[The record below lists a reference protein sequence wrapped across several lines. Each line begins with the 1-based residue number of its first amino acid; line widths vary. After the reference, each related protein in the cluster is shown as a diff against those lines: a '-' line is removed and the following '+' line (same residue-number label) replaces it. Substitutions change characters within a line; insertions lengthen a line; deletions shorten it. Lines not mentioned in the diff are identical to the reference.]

1 MLLYETKT
9 KQIRK
14 IDTFSLP
21 KTDEVVWLHLTSSDQ
36 NSLIEQLP
44 IHSLAKKNLLRYSDI
59 PKIVEYKNE
68 VVLSICSITSQFET
82 IKINILVGNNYVV
95 SIMEQDHINLYQS
108 IFKLF
113 QDDPE
118 QMSHT
123 GRILFHIINSSTEYI
138 LSVIDEIADHILQLE
153 KDVFKDPFENKIG
166 KTAYRWKSKLHEL
179 RQIIEPQEDV
189 LKIVGKD
196 DFPFSDEESHFY
208 FQDLDSDQARIIGA
222 LDTFKENLLSIYN
235 LQMSLKADHTNAIMK
250 TLTLTSVIF
259 LPMTFLAGLY
269 GMNFQHM
276 PELGWRYGY
285 GAALGLMFSIGITI
299 AVYFRIKGWW
309 GKNELK

>member
-9 KQIRK
+9 KQIK
-14 IDTFSLP
+14 NIDTFSMP
-21 KTDEVVWLHLTSSDQ
+21 KVDEVVWLHLTSSDQ
-36 NSLIEQLP
+36 NSFIKQLP
-44 IHSLAKKNLLRYSDI
+44 IHPLAKKNLLHYSDI
-59 PKIVEYKNE
+59 PKINEYKNE
-68 VVLSICSITSQFET
+68 VVLSICSMTSQFET
-82 IKINILVGNNYVV
+82 LKINILVGSNYVV
-95 SIMEQDHINLYQS
+95 TMMEQDPINLYES
-108 IFKLF
+108 ILNIFH
-113 QDDPE
+113 DDPE

-123 GRILFHIINSSTEYI
+123 GRILFHIINNSTEFI
-138 LSVIDEIADHILQLE
+138 FSVIDEIADQILQLE

-179 RQIIEPQEDV
+179 RQIIEPQEAV
-189 LKIVGKD
+189 LAIIGKE
-196 DFPFSDEESHFY
+196 DFPFLDEESHFY
-208 FQDLDSDQARIIGA
+208 FQDLDSDQARIIAA

-250 TLTLTSVIF
+250 TLTLASVIF

-285 GAALGLMFSIGITI
+285 GVALGLMLTIGITI
-299 AVYFRIKGWW
+299 AMYFRIKGWW
-309 GKNELK
+309 EKMN